1 MTEQEYIDATNLA
14 KVRAAKK
21 VFRDFLPMTAPEEKQ
36 ARAVFKALDRIETR
50 LAAVV
55 KTKEA

>member
-14 KVRAAKK
+14 KIRAAKN
-21 VFRDFLPMTAPEEKQ
+21 VFRDFLPMTAPEEEE

-50 LAAVV
+50 LSRVV